1 MIGQTISHYR
11 IIGQLGSGG
20 MGVVYEAQDLTL
32 GRRVALKFL
41 PPELARDAASLDRFL
56 LEARAASALNH
67 PNICT
72 IYAVENDGGQSFIA
86 MELLEGQ
93 SLDHKLLGPPLPLDR
108 VLDISIQLAD
118 ALDAA
123 HAKGI
128 VHRDIKPA
136 NIFLTQRGPVKVLD
150 FGLAKLT
157 RAAELAMDAVATQ
170 ASPGPAHLTSPGSTV
185 GTVAY
190 MSPEQARGE
199 ELDARSDL
207 FSLGAVMY
215 QMATGRLPFSGSTS
229 AVIFNAI
236 LERDPIPAL
245 QLNPD
250 LPPKMQEIIDQAL
263 EKDRD
268 LRYQSAA
275 DLRGDLKRLKRDTE
289 SGRKIHRHADVGTG
303 AVARTS
309 DSGVAEGTPA
319 RPSDAQLGTV
329 VSGRPTGTSP
339 SSSSSAVVAAAR
351 QHKLGIGLTGV
362 IAVALLAA
370 AAYGIYAFL
379 SRSHALPFQN
389 ISVTKVTE
397 TGKAALVAIS
407 PDAKYVLNVLNDNGM
422 ESLWIRHV
430 PTNSNTQVVP
440 PAQVHY
446 IGLRFS
452 PDGNY
457 LYFVR
462 SELGSSS
469 LKYLYRAPVLGGTP
483 QKLVTDIDTNITF
496 SPDGRKFAFVLDNNP
511 DPGKYRLIIHSLG
524 GADETTLTSG
534 SLDAGLVDPAWSP
547 DGKTIVCVMAQ
558 PGDALSGLV
567 AVDVASGKQNL
578 FFTSNTSFLSRP
590 VWFPDG
596 TGLLVSS
603 GLLVSGGS
611 TRQQI
616 IVVSYPQ
623 GKAQPVTRDT
633 NNYSD
638 LSLAADGHTLAT
650 VLNQVHLNLYSM
662 AAAAPSAQAR
672 QATSGAPVY
681 SFDWTR
687 DGQLVVGQ
695 DSGLN
700 LLNSDSSVK
709 TPLTTEEGFLAT
721 DSSACSD
728 GRYIV
733 FNGLS
738 LGGKRTVNIWRM
750 DAGGGNLK
758 QLTRG
763 KSDALPVCSP
773 DAHTVFYVDAEGK
786 LTTVPLESG
795 TAKRIAEQPVFSRFD
810 VSPDGKLAAFASY
823 RPGEPKEK
831 LALLA
836 VDSGQ
841 ILKFLD
847 FERPRAVS
855 SAAFGIGSIRFARD
869 SKAVI
874 YAVRNDGTDNLWLQ
888 PLDGSPGKQI
898 TDFKSEEITDF
909 RWSFDGKQLAII
921 RGHTD
926 SDVVLIRD
934 SQQ

>member
-1 MIGQTISHYR
+1 MIGQTILHYR
-11 IIGQLGSGG
+11 IVGQLGSGG

-56 LEARAASALNH
+56 LEARSASALNH

-72 IYAVENDGGQSFIA
+72 IYAVENDGGQFFIA

-157 RAAELAMDAVATQ
+157 RATEMAMDTVATQ
-170 ASPGPAHLTSPGSTV
+170 AAPGRAHLTSPGSTV

-190 MSPEQARGE
+190 MSPEQTRGE

-207 FSLGAVMY
+207 FSLGALMY
-215 QMATGRLPFSGSTS
+215 QTATGRLPFSGNTS

-250 LPPKMQEIIDQAL
+250 LPPKLQEIIDQAL

-275 DLRGDLKRLKRDTE
+275 DLRSDLKRLKRDTE
-289 SGRKIHRHADVGTG
+289 SGRKIHRHAEVGTG
-303 AVARTS
+303 VLADPS
-309 DSGVAEGTPA
+309 DSRVAEGTPA
-319 RPSDAQLGTV
+319 RPSDAHVGTV
-329 VSGRPTGTSP
+329 ASGRPTGTVP

-351 QHKLGIGLTGV
+351 QHKLGIGITSV
-362 IAVALLAA
+362 IALALIAA

-379 SRSHALPFQN
+379 YRSHPAPFQN
-389 ISVTKVTE
+389 ISVAKVTE

-407 PDAKYVLNVLNDNGM
+407 PDGKYILNVINDNGL
-422 ESLWIRHV
+422 ESLSIRHV

-462 SELGSSS
+462 SETGSRS

-496 SPDGRKFAFVLDNNP
+496 SPDGRRFAFVLDNNP
-511 DPGKYRLIIHSLG
+511 DLGKYRLIIHSLG
-524 GADETTLTSG
+524 GADEVTLASG
-534 SLDAGLVDPAWSP
+534 SLDTALQDPAWSP
-547 DGKTIVCVMAQ
+547 DGKTIVCVVAQ

-567 AVDVASGKQNL
+567 AVDVASSKQTL
-578 FFTSNTSFLSRP
+578 FFTSNTTLLSRS
-590 VWFPDG
+590 VWLPDG
-596 TGLLVSS
+596 TGLLALS
-603 GLLVSGGS
+603 GLLASGGS
-611 TRQQI
+611 VTRQQI
-616 IVVSYPQ
+616 IVVSYPE
-623 GKAQPVTRDT
+623 GKSHPVTRDT

-638 LSLAADGHTLAT
+638 LSLAVDGHTLAT
-650 VLNQVHLNLYSM
+650 VLNQVHLNLYLM
-662 AAAAPSAQAR
+662 PAAEPSAQAR
-672 QATSGAPVY
+672 QATFGAPVY
-681 SFDWTR
+681 SFDWMR

-700 LLNSDSSVK
+700 LLNSDSGVK
-709 TPLTTEEGFLAT
+709 TPLTAEEGFLAN

-728 GRYIV
+728 GRYVV

-758 QLTRG
+758 QLTSG
-763 KSDALPVCSP
+763 KFDAFPVCSP
-773 DAHTVFYVDAEGK
+773 DGVRALYADAELQ
-786 LTTVPLESG
+786 LTTVPLEGG
-795 TAKRIAEQPVFSRFD
+795 TKKTISKQPVFSRFD
-810 VSPDGKLAAFASY
+810 LSPDGKFAAFATY
-823 RPGEPKEK
+823 HLGEPKEK
-831 LALLA
+831 LALQA
-836 VDSGQ
+836 IDSEQ

-847 FERPRAVS
+847 FERPRAEP
-855 SAAFGIGSIRFARD
+855 ANAIGSIRFARD
-869 SKAVI
+869 GKAVI
-874 YAVRNDGTDNLWLQ
+874 YPVRNGGTDNLWLQ

-898 TDFKSEEITDF
+898 TDFKYEEISDF
-909 RWSFDGKQLAII
+909 HWSFDGSKLALI

-926 SDVVLIRD
+926 SDVVLIHD
-934 SQQ
+934 SQP

>member
-11 IIGQLGSGG
+11 ITGQLGSGG

-32 GRRVALKFL
+32 GCRVALKFL
-41 PPELARDAASLDRFL
+41 PSDVARDSAALDRFL
-56 LEARAASALNH
+56 FEARAASALNH

-72 IYAVENDGGQSFIA
+72 IYAVENSDGQSFIA

-108 VLDISIQLAD
+108 LLDISIQLTE
-118 ALDAA
+118 ALEAA

-136 NIFLTQRGPVKVLD
+136 NIFITQRSQIKVLD

-157 RAAELAMDAVATQ
+157 REAEMAMDTVASQ
-170 ASPGPAHLTSPGSTV
+170 RGPAHLTSPGSTV

-199 ELDARSDL
+199 DLDIRSDL
-207 FSLGAVMY
+207 FSLGALMY
-215 QMATGRLPFSGSTS
+215 QMATGRPPFTGATS
-229 AVIFNAI
+229 AVIFSAI
-236 LERDPIPAL
+236 LEHDPVPPL
-245 QLNPD
+245 ELNSE
-250 LPPKMQEIIDQAL
+250 LPPKLQEIIDQAL

-275 DLRGDLKRLKRDTE
+275 DLRSDLKRLKRDSE
-289 SGRKIHRHADVGTG
+289 SGRKSHRYADVGTG
-303 AVARTS
+303 VLADSS
-309 DSGVAEGTPA
+309 DSRVAEGTSA
-319 RPSDAQLGTV
+319 RPSDAHVGTV
-329 VSGRPTGTSP
+329 ASGRPTGTVP

-351 QHKLGIGLTGV
+351 QHKLGIGITSV
-362 IAVALLAA
+362 IALALIAA
-370 AAYGIYAFL
+370 AAYGIYALL

-407 PDAKYVLNVLNDNGM
+407 PDAKYILNVLNDNGL

-496 SPDGRKFAFVLDNNP
+496 SPDGRRFAFTLANNP
-511 DPGKYRLIIHSLG
+511 DPGKYRLIIHSLVG
-524 GADETTLTSG
+524 GDETTLASG
-534 SLDAGLVDPAWSP
+534 SLDAGLPDPAWSP
-547 DGKTIVCVMAQ
+547 DDRTIVGTVAQ
-558 PGDALSGLV
+558 PGGALSGLV

-578 FFTSNTSFLSRP
+578 FFTSNTNFLSRP

-603 GLLVSGGS
+603 GLLASGGS

-616 IVVSYPQ
+616 VVVSYPQ
-623 GKAQPVTRDT
+623 GKSHPVTRDT

-638 LSLAADGHTLAT
+638 LSLAADGYTLAT

-662 AAAAPSAQAR
+662 PAAAPSAQAR
-672 QATSGAPVY
+672 QVTSGAPVY

-709 TPLTTEEGFLAT
+709 TPLTTEEGFLVT

-728 GRYIV
+728 GHYIV

-738 LGGKRTVNIWRM
+738 VGGKRTVNIWRM
-750 DAGGGNLK
+750 DAAG
-758 QLTRG
+758 
-763 KSDALPVCSP
+763 
-773 DAHTVFYVDAEGK
+773 
-786 LTTVPLESG
+786 
-795 TAKRIAEQPVFSRFD
+795 
-810 VSPDGKLAAFASY
+810 
-823 RPGEPKEK
+823 
-831 LALLA
+831 
-836 VDSGQ
+836 
-841 ILKFLD
+841 
-847 FERPRAVS
+847 
-855 SAAFGIGSIRFARD
+855 
-869 SKAVI
+869 
-874 YAVRNDGTDNLWLQ
+874 
-888 PLDGSPGKQI
+888 
-898 TDFKSEEITDF
+898 
-909 RWSFDGKQLAII
+909 
-921 RGHTD
+921 
-926 SDVVLIRD
+926 
-934 SQQ
+934 

>member
-67 PNICT
+67 PNTCT

-108 VLDISIQLAD
+108 VLDIGIQLAD

-157 RAAELAMDAVATQ
+157 HAAEMAMDAVATQ

-190 MSPEQARGE
+190 MSPEQTRGE

-215 QMATGRLPFSGSTS
+215 QMATGRLPFSGNTS

-250 LPPKMQEIIDQAL
+250 LPPKVQEIIDQAL

-268 LRYQSAA
+268 LRYQTAA

-289 SGRKIHRHADVGTG
+289 SGRVGTG
-303 AVARTS
+303 ALARPS
-309 DSGVAEGTPA
+309 DSRVAEGTPA

-407 PDAKYVLNVLNDNGM
+407 PDAKYILNVLNDNGM

-496 SPDGRKFAFVLDNNP
+496 SPDGRRFAFTLANNP
-511 DPGKYRLIIHSLG
+511 DPGKYRLIIHSLAG
-524 GADETTLTSG
+524 GDETTLASG
-534 SLDAGLVDPAWSP
+534 SLDAGLPDLAWSP
-547 DGKTIVCVMAQ
+547 DGKTIVCVVAQ

-578 FFTSNTSFLSRP
+578 FFTSNTNFLSRP

-603 GLLVSGGS
+603 GLLASGGS

-616 IVVSYPQ
+616 VVVSYPQ
-623 GKAQPVTRDT
+623 GKSHPVTRDT

-638 LSLAADGHTLAT
+638 LSLAADGYTLAT

-662 AAAAPSAQAR
+662 PAAAPSAQAR
-672 QATSGAPVY
+672 QVTSGAPVY

-728 GRYIV
+728 GHYIV

-738 LGGKRTVNIWRM
+738 VGGKRTVNIWRM
-750 DAGGGNLK
+750 DAAGGSLR

-763 KSDALPVCSP
+763 KVDALPVCSP
-773 DAHTVFYVDAEGK
+773 DGRMVLYVDAEGK
-786 LTTVPLESG
+786 LTSVPLEGGHRKESPSSPFSAASMFRRMASLRLSPLIVLASPRRSWRYWRLIPAKFSSSWISSALG
-795 TAKRIAEQPVFSRFD
+795 LYPRPLLVLDRFALPATAKRSSIPSAITEPTTSGSSLSTVPPASK
-810 VSPDGKLAAFASY
+810 SPIS
-823 RPGEPKEK
+823 
-831 LALLA
+831 
-836 VDSGQ
+836 S
-841 ILKFLD
+841 LK
-847 FERPRAVS
+847 
-855 SAAFGIGSIRFARD
+855 
-869 SKAVI
+869 K
-874 YAVRNDGTDNLWLQ
+874 
-888 PLDGSPGKQI
+888 
-898 TDFKSEEITDF
+898 
-909 RWSFDGKQLAII
+909 
-921 RGHTD
+921 
-926 SDVVLIRD
+926 
-934 SQQ
+934 